1 MPPLIHP
8 IPSSR
13 DTPRLKLN
21 IDLLLKK
28 FQHKPLTKSSNFPTV
43 EQLSKTFLVPKLKIE
58 QVQATNK
65 LNTKPIPNTDRVIS
79 NVINEN
85 SKNLEKEN
93 YNEYTMN
100 SYLNV
105 AQKIA
110 QKIYNDKNIN
120 GSLNTDRSN
129 PSSYTSRILNAP
141 INKNLPKQ
149 KPHVLKKTEM
159 KKINPNFKKTTI
171 SPYGQKLKKAP
182 PYLGFQTQTN
192 FSLNFQETSRTLQ
205 CSTITEENQQKRAS
219 KRNPSKTI
227 LPKQDKDSMTKSP
240 PKKKTLKAEILQ
252 KIYLPKKET
261 FKNASLS
268 PFKNTTKDLSK
279 SSHDSCEDEY
289 NVWDNTDLALKGVD
303 IPNSNPNF
311 LNILKMRMQNF
322 PQHKQFFCNQDIVDF
337 ARNLVGY
344 DKINKKILEKFDD
357 HDRYDIPSNLKN
369 DVNCLKFLNLYYRIR
384 TKDQK
389 SKIHDLF
396 AKEKRYLRLATNKKA
411 FRCSMGIGG
420 GNQKQEKSLMERI
433 REEYKL

>member
-28 FQHKPLTKSSNFPTV
+28 FQHKPLSKSSNFPTV
-43 EQLSKTFLVPKLKIE
+43 EQISKTFLVPKLKIE
-58 QVQATNK
+58 QVHAKIN
-65 LNTKPIPNTDRVIS
+65 LNSKPLPNTDRVIS
-79 NVINEN
+79 NVIKEN
-85 SKNLEKEN
+85 AKNIEKEN
-93 YNEYTMN
+93 CNEYNMN

-110 QKIYNDKNIN
+110 QKIYNEKNIN

-141 INKNLPKQ
+141 MSKNPLNQ
-149 KPHVLKKTEM
+149 KPHVLKKTEV
-159 KKINPNFKKTTI
+159 KKINPNFKKKAI
-171 SPYGQKLKKAP
+171 SPYGQKLRKAP

-192 FSLNFQETSRTLQ
+192 FSLNFQETSRTFQ
-205 CSTITEENQQKRAS
+205 NSTITEENQPKKTS
-219 KRNPSKTI
+219 KRNPSKTP
-227 LPKQDKDSMTKSP
+227 LPKKEKESMNKSP

-261 FKNASLS
+261 LKNVSLS

-322 PQHKQFFCNQDIVDF
+322 PQHKQFLCNQDIVDF

-344 DKINKKILEKFDD
+344 EKINKKILENFDD
-357 HDRYDIPSNLKN
+357 HDRYDVPNNLKS

-389 SKIHDLF
+389 SKIHDFF

-411 FRCSMGIGG
+411 FRCSMGLG